1 MGNCRRKKINLDDIP
16 MKKILSVIALACLV
30 SCASQKQ
37 TNSTAT
43 KTPVTNASPS
53 STSANTKEGHTRTQK
68 VELANEQT
76 YVVGEVTSDNTYGYE
91 QKNAIKVGGR
101 NGSGPMNERRFLN
114 ALAGPNGEQITYRR
128 RGSCCPFKT
137 PNGMIDNTGMLDVYE
152 LTWEGQ
158 SKPVVL
164 YLNMYDEGDL
174 FIPVGFTA
182 KK

>member
-1 MGNCRRKKINLDDIP
+1 
-16 MKKILSVIALACLV
+16 MKTVLSVIAFAFLV

-37 TNSTAT
+37 TNSTTTQASAT
-43 KTPVTNASPS
+43 TAPPA
-53 STSANTKEGHTRTQK
+53 STSSNTKEGHTRTQK

-76 YVVGEVTSDNTYGYE
+76 YVVRETTSDNTYGYE

-101 NGSGPMNERRFLN
+101 NGSGPLNERRFLN
-114 ALAGPNGEQITYRR
+114 ALAGPNGESITYRR
-128 RGSCCPFKT
+128 RGSCCAFKT
-137 PNGMIDNTGMLDVYE
+137 PNGMIDNTGMLDIYE

-158 SKPVVL
+158 SKPVIL

-174 FIPVGFTA
+174 FIPVGLTA